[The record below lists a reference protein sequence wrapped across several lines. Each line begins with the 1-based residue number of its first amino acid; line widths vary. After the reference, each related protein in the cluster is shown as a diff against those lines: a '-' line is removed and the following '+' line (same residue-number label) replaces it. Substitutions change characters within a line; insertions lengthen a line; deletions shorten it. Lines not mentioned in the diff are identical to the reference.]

1 MKKFLMVTIM
11 MATCLSVTDKASAAE
26 SSSCH
31 FHGNTAATPDIVAG
45 CAMQR
50 KEILIKNGK
59 IDKSWQL
66 IQQDKLEQVDGKK
79 GKEWLV
85 KFKNPNLR
93 DEAKETLYM
102 FFTPTGNFIA
112 ANFTGK

>member
-11 MATCLSVTDKASAAE
+11 TASCLSVTDRASAAE

-31 FHGNTAATPDIVAG
+31 FHGNKAATSDTVAD

-50 KEILIKNGK
+50 KEILIEKGK
-59 IDKSWQL
+59 IDKSWL
-66 IQQDKLEQVDGKK
+66 PVQQDKLEQVDGKK

-85 KFKNPNLR
+85 TFKNPNSR
-93 DEAKETLYM
+93 DEAKGTLYM